1 MNVSVFTAGA
11 AARAVNGRRLCA
23 GLVLALLLASLVIA
37 AAPASAITPLAAS
50 LQATFTGQAT
60 QSFYDQ
66 LGTAVA
72 VSGDTALLGAQYFQ
86 DTTKDPDPYHTGE
99 VYVYVRSSGAWQ
111 QQAVLR
117 PPDDMDASYFG
128 CSVAIEGDTAVVG
141 AYGHLYTAG
150 SVYVFTRSAGVWSL
164 QQRLDG
170 PTHSEM
176 GWSVAISGDTLLAG
190 APAYYPSSDPD
201 PVTTGAARVYTRTG
215 DVWTFQQ
222 QLEASDPAEADRF
235 GWSVGLDGDSAVVGA
250 PFKNGGIPNG
260 AGAAY
265 VFTRTTGAWSQQLKV
280 AGGTGS
286 NLGRSVALSGQT
298 ALAGAPM
305 YFYNTGKV
313 VVLGDTGS
321 GWAWQTEFTS
331 ADMASGGLFGFS
343 VALSGDQ
350 AVVGASERA
359 SGGANWAG
367 AAYAFGR
374 SGSAWIQQTRIDPPA
389 PATLMHFGY
398 AVAVD
403 GATAL
408 AGEPSASNNY
418 TGHAYAYLLTPTTDT
433 TPPVT
438 TTQVSPPG
446 WTNKPVT
453 VTLAAT
459 DDFSGVATTQYK
471 VVGAVDWETY
481 AGPFQVNATGVVKYV
496 CRSMDGAAIPNTEAD
511 VPFTVYRDL
520 VGPATQALANVT
532 AKAGKRASFRFK
544 VADVTPK
551 ATVWLKVFKG
561 KSLKKSVK
569 VGSRPTG
576 SNQSYSWNCGL
587 PRGTYTWKVYATDQ
601 AGNAQRRMTGKSLTV
616 K

>member
-1 MNVSVFTAGA
+1 MRTPVV
-11 AARAVNGRRLCA
+11 
-23 GLVLALLLASLVIA
+23 LVLVLVLMTGLAVAGGVA
-37 AAPASAITPLAAS
+37 AAPAAAVTPLSAT
-50 LQATFTGQAT
+50 LQGTFTGQAT
-60 QSFYDQ
+60 QTFYDQ

-99 VYVYVRSSGAWQ
+99 VYVYVRSGGAWTQ
-111 QQAVLR
+111 EAVLTA
-117 PPDDMDASYFG
+117 PDETDASYFG

-141 AYGHLYTAG
+141 AYGHLGTAG

-170 PTHSEM
+170 PVHSQM
-176 GWSVAISGDTLLAG
+176 GYSVAIAGDTLLAG
-190 APAYYPSSDPD
+190 APAYYYVDPD
-201 PVTTGAARVYTRTG
+201 PILPQGPTTGAARVYARTG

-265 VFTRTTGAWSQQLKV
+265 VFTRAGGAWTQQLKV

-286 NLGRSVALSGQT
+286 NLGRSVAVSGQT
-298 ALAGAPM
+298 ALAGAPLASS
-305 YFYNTGKV
+305 NTGKV

-343 VALSGDQ
+343 VALSGDL
-350 AVVGASERA
+350 AFVGASERA
-359 SGGANWAG
+359 SGGVSYSG

-389 PATLMHFGY
+389 PAALMHFGY

-403 GATAL
+403 GATAV
-408 AGEPSASNNY
+408 AGEPSTSNHY

-438 TTQVSPPG
+438 TPQVSPPG

-471 VVGAVDWETY
+471 LADAAVWETY
-481 AGPFQVNATGVVKYV
+481 TGPFQVTSSGVANYV
-496 CRSMDGAAIPNTEAD
+496 CRSIDGAAIPNTEAD

-520 VGPATQALANVT
+520 SGPATQALANVT

-544 VADVTPK
+544 VTDVTPK
-551 ATVWLKVFKG
+551 ATVTLKVFKG
-561 KSLKKSVK
+561 SRVKKTVK
-569 VGSRPTG
+569 VGSRATG
-576 SNQSYSWNCGL
+576 SAQSYSWNCGL

-601 AGNAQRRMTGKSLTV
+601 AGNAQVRMRSKSLTV